1 MSLVRR
7 AQSISPKASSRHMTF
22 YTGLTVLLALVALS
36 GGLSAQVLDPA
47 IDRDDEPFS
56 YFSQPTDVIGVM
68 DASAATLVTP
78 EGYLFTGFG
87 ELMFFTGD
95 PPVPVQQR
103 VKTLLQ
109 GYLPVIEYR
118 FQKQSV
124 SYRFTMFAATLDG
137 TPAGTLVN
145 FVRLKVRNESA
156 APATARFATAV
167 RYQNEINNPVALGDN
182 RFARP
187 ATAKRPG
194 EYDQPGEKFDSDWEY
209 GFSGNSFIRGGKV
222 LYVFPEEPKPTL
234 RPTLKE
240 SYNEDVSLYTR
251 PLYILPTTP
260 VGIAQYTLPLAPA
273 EERDL
278 VFKMPYVPIDPKSS
292 EFGRLVSAHFDSYLE
307 RTARF
312 WDDLLARGMDILV
325 PEQKVVN
332 TFKANLIYDLIA
344 RDKIGDD
351 YVQMGNSFQYHAFW
365 LRDSA
370 LIARMYDLSGY
381 HEFARQVLDFFAKW
395 QQPDGNFVSQG
406 GQFDGWGQTIWIYG
420 QHYLITQDRAF
431 AEKVYPSVQKAVAW
445 LERARDGDPL
455 HLIPVTAPGD
465 NENITGH
472 VTGHNFWALIGLK
485 NAITL
490 ADALGHKQDARDWRA
505 LYADLHD
512 TLMRV
517 LDRVTVS
524 TGGYIPPGLEGEHG
538 EDWGNLLAIYPE
550 LILDPRDAKVAA
562 TLKATRAKYQ
572 EGLMTYGDGRWLH
585 HYLTM
590 ENTETEV
597 IRGDQQMAIEELYA
611 LLLHTSS
618 THAGFEFAIWPWST
632 RDFATN
638 LAPHG
643 TFAAKFR
650 LLLRDMMVREQGH
663 DLHLLSCV
671 SPEWMKAGATI
682 HVHRADT
689 IFGQVNFDLQVPEA
703 GHATIKLANQID
715 HPPDKLIL
723 HLPWFLR
730 VTSASVDGK
739 SAAPKDGELVLP
751 VTAKEIELRWAW
763 PGEGMPQLNYEKTV
777 TDYKTEYKRRYEEFV
792 RTGK

>member
-1 MSLVRR
+1 LRFMRSSILVSCKALLLAAILCCTVNLR
-7 AQSISPKASSRHMTF
+7 AQM
-22 YTGLTVLLALVALS
+22 
-36 GGLSAQVLDPA
+36 LDPA
-47 IDRDDEPFS
+47 IDWDDEPFS

-68 DASAATLVTP
+68 DAPAATLVTP

-87 ELMFFTGD
+87 EFMFFTGD
-95 PPVPVQQR
+95 PPVPVLQR
-103 VKTLLQ
+103 VKTLLR

-118 FQKQSV
+118 FRKQDA
-124 SYRFTMFAATLDG
+124 SYRFTMFAATLNG
-137 TPAGTLVN
+137 APGGTLVN
-145 FVRLKVRNESA
+145 FVRVKVRNEGIAPVTAHLA
-156 APATARFATAV
+156 AAM
-167 RYQNEINNPVALGDN
+167 RYQNEVNNPVALGDN

-187 ATAKRPG
+187 AAAKRPG
-194 EYDQPGEKFDSDWEY
+194 EYEQPGEDFNPAWEY
-209 GFSGNSFIRGGKV
+209 GFEGNSFLRGGKA
-222 LYVFPEEPKPTL
+222 LYVFPDEPKPTL

-240 SYNEDVSLYTR
+240 SYNEDVSIYTR

-273 EERDL
+273 EERVL
-278 VFKMPYVPIDPKSS
+278 VFKMPYVPMEPKGS
-292 EFGRLVSAHFDSYLE
+292 EFERLLSAHFDSYLE
-307 RTARF
+307 RTARY
-312 WDDLLARGMDILV
+312 WDELFAHGIDISV
-325 PEQKVVN
+325 PELKVVN

-344 RDKIGDD
+344 RDKIGQD

-365 LRDSA
+365 LRDAA

-381 HEFARQVLDFFAKW
+381 PELARQVLDFFAQW

-431 AEKVYPSVQKAVAW
+431 AEKVYPSVKKAVTW
-445 LERARDGDPL
+445 LRQARSGDPL
-455 HLIPVTAPGD
+455 HLIPVTTPGD

-490 ADALGHKQDARDWRA
+490 ADAVGHKQEARDWRA
-505 LYADLHD
+505 LYADLHG
-512 TLMRV
+512 TLMKV
-517 LDRVTVS
+517 LDRITAS

-538 EDWGNLLAIYPE
+538 EDWGNMLAIYPE
-550 LILDPRDAKVAA
+550 LILDPQDARVTA

-572 EGLMTYGDGRWLH
+572 EGIMTYGDRKWLH

-650 LLLRDMMVREQGH
+650 MLLRDMMVREQGN

-671 SPEWMKAGATI
+671 SPEWMTVGATI
-682 HVHRADT
+682 HVHRAST
-689 IFGQVNFDLQVPEA
+689 KFGQVNFDVQVQEA
-703 GHATIKLANQID
+703 GHATIKLVNQMG
-715 HPPDKLIL
+715 HLPDRLLL

-739 SAAPKDGELVLP
+739 NAAPRDGALVLP
-751 VTAKEIELRWAW
+751 VTAKEVELHWAW
-763 PGEGMPQLNYEKTV
+763 PGEGMPQLNFEKAV
-777 TDYKTEYKRRYEEFV
+777 NDYKAEYKHRYEEFL
-792 RTGK
+792 RTGKGLRNR